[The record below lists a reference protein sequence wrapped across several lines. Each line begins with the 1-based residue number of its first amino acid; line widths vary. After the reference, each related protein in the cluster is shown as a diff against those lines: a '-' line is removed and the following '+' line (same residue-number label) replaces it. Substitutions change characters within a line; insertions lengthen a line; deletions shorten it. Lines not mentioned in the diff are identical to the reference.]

1 MSFKISC
8 PHCMRTLNVSER
20 AIGQTVPC
28 PGCNQPITVPQ
39 SFQPARQTSDVA
51 APAWPGAAQNGDVT
65 PPVAAP
71 SLPPGMPPMPNGVPP
86 PPADPLGFLRS
97 DFVGGQVDGRQNLGD
112 AGGAPG
118 ATVVPPRKPAG
129 LVWIVFYWS
138 ICGVFGIVGG
148 LVLIYGASFL
158 GSMSQGLGSA
168 FQSRCADEAAIAT
181 ELMGLVGLLWFHYG
195 LLLELACYGLWTYR
209 RWGPSLAKIM
219 AVVNVIG
226 SLIGLV
232 AALVMRAAI
241 VGTLAGLVI
250 SVGIVFYLYGSS
262 NLSERVQQVFSR
274 VRQVDDRTWEGY
286 E

>member
-112 AGGAPG
+112 AGGAQE
-118 ATVVPPRKPAG
+118 PPLSLRESPPD
-129 LVWIVFYWS
+129 L
-138 ICGVFGIVGG
+138 CGSFST
-148 LVLIYGASFL
+148 GAS
-158 GSMSQGLGSA
+158 
-168 FQSRCADEAAIAT
+168 AACS
-181 ELMGLVGLLWFHYG
+181 GLL
-195 LLLELACYGLWTYR
+195 
-209 RWGPSLAKIM
+209 
-219 AVVNVIG
+219 
-226 SLIGLV
+226 
-232 AALVMRAAI
+232 AA
-241 VGTLAGLVI
+241 
-250 SVGIVFYLYGSS
+250 
-262 NLSERVQQVFSR
+262 
-274 VRQVDDRTWEGY
+274 
-286 E
+286 